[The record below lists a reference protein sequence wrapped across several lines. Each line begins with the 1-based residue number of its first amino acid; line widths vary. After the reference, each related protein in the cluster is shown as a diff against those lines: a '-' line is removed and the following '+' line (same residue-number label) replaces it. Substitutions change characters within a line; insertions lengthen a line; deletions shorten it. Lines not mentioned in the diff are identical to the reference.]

1 MKFSLQYLAIAI
13 LMSFSSQVACA
24 GEIKP
29 AELKNLQRI
38 CSDLLDKPF
47 LSPHWD
53 KLRPYLRDKHALDS
67 VKVVCSGSSSG
78 SVALRGEL
86 WLNFIYVNPQKMGE
100 RWGPKD
106 GLIYSVT
113 LSDNKKDVFHRET
126 EPKG

>member
-67 VKVVCSGSSSG
+67 VKAAVAVRLRSVVS
-78 SVALRGEL
+78 
-86 WLNFIYVNPQKMGE
+86 F
-100 RWGPKD
+100 
-106 GLIYSVT
+106 GLI
-113 LSDNKKDVFHRET
+113 LST
-126 EPKG
+126 